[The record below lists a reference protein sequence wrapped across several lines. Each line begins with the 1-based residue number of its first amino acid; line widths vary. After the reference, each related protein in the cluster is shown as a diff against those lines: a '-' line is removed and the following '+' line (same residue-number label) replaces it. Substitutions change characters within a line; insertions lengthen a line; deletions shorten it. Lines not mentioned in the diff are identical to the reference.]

1 MKWRSLFWLPW
12 KRSNFLPKLKAMK
25 QFWILFFVIG
35 ASFSLHAQNNWLA
48 PYALTIE
55 TATPFS
61 NFEATTDQMALSFD
75 AQQWSMQVLQYTLQR
90 LQQNPYML
98 SAFYVQLRLVA
109 PDKSKEVIIPVPVNA
124 RYLRAFRT
132 EESFQAEVV
141 HFLSDT
147 YSWILDQL

>member
-1 MKWRSLFWLPW
+1 
-12 KRSNFLPKLKAMK
+12 
-25 QFWILFFVIG
+25 
-35 ASFSLHAQNNWLA
+35 
-48 PYALTIE
+48 
-55 TATPFS
+55 
-61 NFEATTDQMALSFD
+61 
-75 AQQWSMQVLQYTLQR
+75 MQVLQYTLER

-132 EESFQAEVV
+132 EEGFQAEVV